1 MPSITISMLEGRTK
15 EQKAQIVKEITDTM
29 VRVLGVNPEIVHIV
43 INENPKENVGRAGV
57 LISDRKK

>member
-15 EQKAQIVKEITDTM
+15 EQKAQIVKEITETI

-43 INENPKENVGRAGV
+43 INENPKENVGRAGILV
-57 LISDRKK
+57 SDRTK

>member
-1 MPSITISMLEGRTK
+1 MLEGRTK
-15 EQKAQIVKEITDTM
+15 EQKAKIVAEITDTM
-29 VRVLGVNPEIVHIV
+29 VRILGVNPEIVHIV

>member
-15 EQKAQIVKEITDTM
+15 EQKAQIVKEMTDTM

>member
-15 EQKAQIVKEITDTM
+15 EHKAQIVKEITETI

-43 INENPKENVGRAGV
+43 INENPKENVGRAGILV
-57 LISDRKK
+57 SDRTK